1 MANIR
6 KGKARALVLVPFVMD
21 EKGLANRKAQLTKV
35 KLGPDIDFDFRPV
48 TVGPTSYMSAQ
59 DFAFMDLAIYEA
71 GVDAQKQGYDA
82 VTIDTMSDS
91 GMEALRSA
99 LDIPVVSPGKAS
111 MLFAMMLGNKFALL
125 AQWEPAQIRA
135 QKFVK
140 SLGLD
145 AFCAGIENYDVKPD
159 YVNLMSG
166 KEDKTLPRMLAAGKR
181 AIENGAD
188 VLILGSTTMH
198 QAHEYLSARLPIPVV
213 NPGPLTYKL
222 VESVLDL
229 GLTHSRRPWPKP
241 LIPEG
246 ELLHAMFRAGAA
258 HATSGQAKPAK
269 AKARPKAKAKRR

>member
-6 KGKARALVLVPFVMD
+6 RGKARALVLIPFVMD
-21 EKGLANRKAQLTKV
+21 EKGVANRRAQLTKV

-111 MLFAMMLGNKFALL
+111 MLFAMMLGNKFSLL

-181 AIENGAD
+181 AIEKGAD

-229 GLTHSRRPWPKP
+229 GLMHSRRPWPKP

-246 ELLHAMFRAGAA
+246 ELLHAMFKAGAA
-258 HATSGQAKPAK
+258 HATSGQAK
-269 AKARPKAKAKRR
+269 ARPKAKAKAKRR